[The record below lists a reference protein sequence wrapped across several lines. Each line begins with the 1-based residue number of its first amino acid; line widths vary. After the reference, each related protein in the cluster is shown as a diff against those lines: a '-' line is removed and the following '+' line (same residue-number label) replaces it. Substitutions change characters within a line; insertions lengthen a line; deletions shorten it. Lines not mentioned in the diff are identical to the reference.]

1 MEAVATG
8 ASKRDAKHIASAKL
22 LALLFP
28 DCKGMVEVVKAA
40 EAASKALKQ
49 SMKATNFAYT
59 QRKKMKHCVDTSSSQ
74 DNKDKSDADD
84 IICNT
89 ASAATASA
97 STNLRRQIQR
107 QTSQQQVDKSGSLE
121 IERKMKNDS
130 TTPLQAVKEEEC
142 EDYENQESVGQLCHK
157 RLKLK

>member
-1 MEAVATG
+1 
-8 ASKRDAKHIASAKL
+8 
-22 LALLFP
+22 
-28 DCKGMVEVVKAA
+28 MVEVVKAA
-40 EAASKALKQ
+40 EAAREQYAANKALKQ

-74 DNKDKSDADD
+74 ENKDRSDADD

-89 ASAATASA
+89 ASAATSA

-107 QTSQQQVDKSGSLE
+107 QTSQQQVDKTGSLD

>member
-1 MEAVATG
+1 
-8 ASKRDAKHIASAKL
+8 
-22 LALLFP
+22 
-28 DCKGMVEVVKAA
+28 MVEVVKAA
-40 EAASKALKQ
+40 EAAREQYAANKALKQ

-74 DNKDKSDADD
+74 ENKDRSDADD

-89 ASAATASA
+89 ASAATSA

>member
-1 MEAVATG
+1 
-8 ASKRDAKHIASAKL
+8 
-22 LALLFP
+22 
-28 DCKGMVEVVKAA
+28 MVEVVKAA
-40 EAASKALKQ
+40 EAARERYAANKALKQ
-49 SMKATNFAYT
+49 SMKATNFAYM

-74 DNKDKSDADD
+74 ENKDRSDADD

-89 ASAATASA
+89 ASAATSA